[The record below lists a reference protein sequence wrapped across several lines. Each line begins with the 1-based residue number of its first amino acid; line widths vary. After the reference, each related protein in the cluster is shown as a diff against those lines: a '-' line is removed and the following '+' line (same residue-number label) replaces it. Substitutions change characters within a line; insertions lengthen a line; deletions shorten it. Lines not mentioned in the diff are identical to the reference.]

1 MSNQITATSVD
12 LATRFMAMMFD
23 ERDHIG
29 VSTGFQAFFGR
40 PETGAQTVFNP
51 DSKNVDIDIIR
62 GNERIAALIHRGG
75 NSRPLNSQQNENEQK
90 FTSFSRQYPLME
102 EEGDI
107 ESDQLINRVAGEN
120 PYQLLQRLT
129 RMRIL
134 GFNIHKESIRRIIRA
149 CELLASQSVL
159 TGQHV
164 AISGTTNTDYI
175 YDFMRNADLTT
186 TVGTAWNDTTPDI
199 FGDIDGA
206 CTELRVLGHVTA
218 DMMVIGSTAMQAF
231 LEDATVQTLADNR
244 RIELIEV
251 SMNNPVPPRFARFIE
266 GGFIA
271 RGRLR
276 TPGGYELWMFTYNDV
291 YTNNAGTAVNYMPV
305 DEALICFSGAR
316 CDRYF
321 GPPEVLPTTSAK
333 VAFYQEM
340 FGFNPAAP
348 PMPNNIKGAAHAV
361 DFRMAYFDAYISTDW
376 KKISIRSQA
385 APIFATTMTDAF
397 ALLDG
402 LIT

>member
-12 LATRFMAMMFD
+12 LATRFMAQMFD
-23 ERDHIG
+23 ERDIIG
-29 VSTGFQAFFGR
+29 VPTGFQAFFGR
-40 PETGAQTVFNP
+40 PETGAQTIFNP
-51 DSKNVDIDIIR
+51 NSKNIDIDIIR

-75 NSRPLNSQQNENEQK
+75 NSRPLNTQLNENEQK

-107 ESDQLINRVAGEN
+107 EADQLINRVAGEN
-120 PYQLLQRLT
+120 PYQLLERLN

-134 GFNIHKESIRRIIRA
+134 GFNIHKESIRRIVRT
-149 CELLASQSVL
+149 CEVLAASSVL

-175 YDFMRNADLTT
+175 YDFRRNAGLTI
-186 TVGTAWNDTTPDI
+186 TVAVGWNQSAAVIAANLDA
-199 FGDIDGA
+199 A
-206 CTELRVLGHVTA
+206 CSEIREVGHVTA
-218 DMMVIGSTAMQAF
+218 DMAVIGSTAM
-231 LEDATVQTLADNR
+231 DALISDDVVQTVADNR
-244 RIELIEV
+244 RFELIQV
-251 SMNNPVPPRFARFIE
+251 STNNPVPPRFAKFIE

-271 RGRLR
+271 RGRFR
-276 TPGGYELWMFTYNDV
+276 TPGGYELWLFTYNDL
-291 YTNNAGTAVNYMPV
+291 YINSSGTAVPYMPV
-305 DEALICFSGAR
+305 DEALVCFSGAR

-321 GPPEVLPTTSAK
+321 GPPEVLPMTSAK
-333 VAFYQEM
+333 MAFYQEM
-340 FGFNPAAP
+340 FGFNPEAP
-348 PMPNNIKGAAHAV
+348 PMPNNIKGAGHAV
-361 DFRMAYFDAYISTDW
+361 DMRMAYFDAYVSNDW
-376 KKISIRSQA
+376 KKITIRSQA